1 MNKKYNYI
9 ISPYSGIINY
19 LFLMYSP
26 AREVS
31 GSLRGFY
38 MNTACIISS
47 ILFYLNKKK
56 NNSKSF
62 FLPDRLAIGYFH
74 SHISGNLSLS
84 FPDKII
90 LFLLWMLNQNLL
102 LVYTINSD
110 FMSLVF
116 YMFTFRGIKIV
127 FEKQYS
133 KHDLFF
139 HISSQLKQEIS

>member
-1 MNKKYNYI
+1 MNNNLNYI
-9 ISPYSGIINY
+9 INPYSGIINY

-26 AREVS
+26 VREVS

-38 MNTACIISS
+38 MNTVCVISS
-47 ILFYLNKKK
+47 ILFYLKK
-56 NNSKSF
+56 NKNYSKSYF
-62 FLPDRLAIGYFH
+62 YPDRLAIGYFH
-74 SHISGNLSLS
+74 SHISGNLTLS
-84 FPDKII
+84 IPDKII

-116 YMFTFRGIKIV
+116 YKFSFRGIKTV